1 MDTWENLRLKNLP
14 QRYQMNNSVNLIELD
29 RTKRLGGIFL
39 LLITTFFWGMT
50 FTLVKEAI
58 RHVDVFVFLSQRF
71 LIASLLLLLFC
82 LIRKRP
88 LTLQVLKRG
97 ILLGVFLFASYA
109 FQTVAL
115 RYTSA
120 SNTGFLTGL
129 SVVFVPCMGAFLFAQ
144 PISRNVRWGVVS
156 ATLGLF
162 LLCTNGTWRINQGDF
177 LATFCAVCVAWHIIL
192 TGKFAPT
199 SDIYWLTTLQLS
211 IVALLST
218 IVARWSGRPVLVW
231 YPEIAWTLAICILFA
246 TVFAFLVQTH
256 VQRLI
261 SPSHTA
267 LLLCMEPVFA
277 ALYAYWAAN
286 ERLGLWGF
294 IGAVFITTGMV
305 ISQVSATAKPLKE
318 MPA

>member
-1 MDTWENLRLKNLP
+1 
-14 QRYQMNNSVNLIELD
+14 MNNLINPRGLD
-29 RTKRLGGIFL
+29 GTRKLAGLLL

-58 RHVDVFVFLSQRF
+58 TKVDVFVFLSQRF
-71 LIASLLLLLFC
+71 LVASLLLLLFC
-82 LIRKRP
+82 LIRRRS
-88 LTLQVLKRG
+88 LTFQILRRG
-97 ILLGVFLFASYA
+97 ILLGIFLFAAYA

-115 RYTSA
+115 HYTTA

-129 SVVFVPCMGAFLFAQ
+129 SVVFVPCMGAFLFRQ

-177 LATFCAVCVAWHIIL
+177 LAALCAVCVAWHIIL
-192 TGKFAPT
+192 TGKYAPT
-199 SDIYWLTTLQLS
+199 GDIYWLTALQLS
-211 IVALLST
+211 IVALVST
-218 IVARWSGRPVLVW
+218 IVSRWSGHPVLVW
-231 YPEIAWTLAICILFA
+231 YPEIAWTLVICILFA

-286 ERLGLWGF
+286 ERLSLWGF
-294 IGAVFITTGMV
+294 IGALLITAGMV
-305 ISQVSATAKPLKE
+305 ISQLSTTAKPLEE
-318 MPA
+318 MSV